1 MFKLGLFSN
10 RVMILWAPLAV
21 GTLLVGTNLPFLN
34 ESLRITI
41 LSIENWALVI
51 AEAFV
56 ATFWIELK
64 KLFKR

>member
-1 MFKLGLFSN
+1 
-10 RVMILWAPLAV
+10 MILWAPLAV